1 MAPTPQR
8 PLPKPVSPEEQPIIN
23 SPFYLPEYHWPLNS
37 ATKAFAP
44 AVDGRRMAQNMPPV
58 AGSRGKR
65 RGTPQPGNI
74 GVNWEELKLVNQ
86 VRQGVSAW
94 RQSGYPDTTST
105 TRELINHWTDREE
118 FPLYFAQIDAV
129 LIHIYLRETSPT
141 DITQELERI
150 NLKRNDGID
159 RIAHKMATAT
169 GKTPV
174 MAMLILWQAAN
185 QYASGQENP
194 KFVRRFLLLTP
205 GLTVR
210 ERLQDS
216 LDPRNPNNDWKT
228 FNLIPPGDL
237 WEPALASAGVKIA
250 NYHQLDPRTLG
261 LRPSDKG
268 QLVIDGGSR
277 PTTPEELDS
286 RVETPAEVV
295 ERIADGKT
303 QRGNILVINDEGH
316 HCHRGDPDRPNQS
329 DTQWFTGIRQS
340 GRRGP
345 RGPRPPTPPD
355 VLSVSGGFLYCF
367 NRCYHPSRLVSVQT
381 PWSLAAPRSPQ
392 FRFRLHQGRRGA
404 RSPSSI
410 QEGRVVRPCLAA
422 ALRPS
427 SPLDWLLAVEDS
439 ALHPDPSRLLWPRL
453 TSPGPSPT
461 VAGAVV
467 PIPSGQPQRSPR
479 VSYASFPRSP
489 PDLPTHMSG

>member
-37 ATKAFAP
+37 DTKAFAP
-44 AVDGRRMAQNMPPV
+44 AACGRRTAQNMPPV
-58 AGSRGKR
+58 AGSRGNR

-86 VRQGVSAW
+86 VRQGVLAW
-94 RQSGYPDTTST
+94 RQSGYPGTTST
-105 TRELINHWTDREE
+105 TRELINHWTDRDE

-129 LIHIYLRETSPT
+129 LTHIYLRETRPT
-141 DITQELERI
+141 DITKELERI
-150 NLKRNDGID
+150 NLKYNDGID
-159 RIAHKMATAT
+159 RLAHKMATAT

-185 QYASGQENP
+185 QYASGQENS

-237 WEPALASAGVKIA
+237 WEPALASASVKIA
-250 NYHQLDPRTLG
+250 NYHQLEPRTLG

-268 QLVIDGGSR
+268 QLLIDGGSR

-286 RVETPAEVV
+286 RVETPAEMV
-295 ERIADGKT
+295 ERISDGKT

-329 DTQWFTGIRQS
+329 DTQWFAGIRQIRDAS
-340 GRRGP
+340 LLAYVTDMSRHSHLPGAIQPQAIRLDRQRLLAGRRH
-345 RGPRPPTPPD
+345 R
-355 VLSVSGGFLYCF
+355 
-367 NRCYHPSRLVSVQT
+367 SRT
-381 PWSLAAPRSPQ
+381 
-392 FRFRLHQGRRGA
+392 HQNTQG
-404 RSPSSI
+404 
-410 QEGRVVRPCLAA
+410 
-422 ALRPS
+422 
-427 SPLDWLLAVEDS
+427 
-439 ALHPDPSRLLWPRL
+439 PDPHHHRAELQVPGHFQQHGKQSGLGLPGRKTLATTRFSRKHWKSSTTTTRIGTRSGKTAVKCPSWP
-453 TSPGPSPT
+453 S
-461 VAGAVV
+461 
-467 PIPSGQPQRSPR
+467 
-479 VSYASFPRSP
+479 
-489 PDLPTHMSG
+489 